1 MDVSIIVS
9 IVLMGLASAMLLFL
23 IASGLTLTF
32 GILGIV
38 NFAHGSL
45 YMLGA
50 YIMYS
55 ILLILNPMLG
65 SFWLGL
71 IIAVV
76 AVGVL
81 GFVVERF
88 LLHYIY
94 KAEVIYQLLLT
105 FALVMIIEGVVKSF
119 WGLDPKSFAEPS
131 YLDGSVAVLGRPFPI
146 YAIFI
151 IIAGFVLSLALWA
164 LIYKTNFGKF
174 IRAANADRDMTNALG
189 VNVNFIFTAV
199 FTLGAALASLGGVLS
214 GPIRTTAPDMGSMII
229 IDCFAIVVIGGLG
242 SLPGAFIGSLLIGL
256 LDAFGTYYV
265 PRFSMAFTY
274 ILMAVVLIIRPA
286 GLFGTREH

>member
-1 MDVSIIVS
+1 MDVSIIGS

-45 YMLGA
+45 FMLGA
-50 YIMYS
+50 YFMYS
-55 ILLILNPMLG
+55 LLLVLNPMLG
-65 SFWLGL
+65 SFWLAM

-76 AVGVL
+76 VVAVI
-81 GFVVERF
+81 GFVIERF
-88 LLHYIY
+88 LLRFIY

-105 FALVMIIEGVVKSF
+105 FALVMIIEGLVKSF
-119 WGLDPKSFAEPS
+119 WGLDPKSFTEPS
-131 YLDGSVAVLGRPFPI
+131 YLAGSVTILGRPFPI

-151 IIAGFVLSLALWA
+151 ILAGIIVSLGLWA

-189 VNVNFIFTAV
+189 INVNFIFTAV
-199 FTLGAALASLGGVLS
+199 FTLGAALASLGGILA

-229 IDCFAIVVIGGLG
+229 IECFAVVVIGGLG

-256 LDAFGTYYV
+256 LDSFGTFYV
-265 PRFSMAFTY
+265 PRFSMAFTF
-274 ILMAVVLIIRPA
+274 ILMAVVLIVRPA